1 MLAPQMTTSSKAPA
15 GKSPL
20 VRSLLA
26 VIVVA
31 FLSGCFS
38 APDGNITDP
47 GTQSSTSAT
56 GPPPGYGEFYLPEA
70 AKTGVLR
77 DGECL
82 VGLCLVAGRPVVED
96 GPAKGL
102 RVALAPDP
110 EVDYMLWRG
119 RSGDINNGILHN
131 RDQAQPDWPIKIET
145 IIYNLEEHWLQGV
158 HLWDRDIS
166 LRYLGHDVGNV
177 YYGMMHDFDPVNDD
191 VYGRVVVWNRS
202 SESVTLASDAFFNDT
217 MEVSYPWLLAENQTD
232 PFEPSPHAAYY
243 VYNLETG
250 AERLLWKAD
259 EGPGCSTVCGARGLG
274 SRRTWPRVS
283 VRCMSWVG
291 AMMGIGSGRTFGD
304 LMRVATVAMTIT
316 RTTPRRGRMSIWMPC
331 CRNAHLIPACIRG
344 RLRCA
349 RRKAEQDTGSTG
361 VAALSMS
368 IRRRFACS
376 ESRTSR
382 PAIAIRMVNVR
393 WCRSGTKEPTMPNG
407 NCGAAT
413 SSTCLNRDACNDA
426 WARQGAALM
435 RRVTST

>member
-259 EGPGCSTVCGARGLG
+259 EGPYPFLYGDRLFYRVRGTGTWLEEDLASGERTVHELGWSHDGILFGPYIRGVIPRGDGGYDYYAFHRDTRIVLDLDSWLPECVFDPGAYPWATVWCPHEGGKYGQDGRCGFVNVDTKEIRMFGEPELPAWTCQTDGERGLVTFYDNG
-274 SRRTWPRVS
+274 SYYGEGPHPRVYY
-283 VRCMSWVG
+283 
-291 AMMGIGSGRTFGD
+291 ID
-304 LMRVATVAMTIT
+304 
-316 RTTPRRGRMSIWMPC
+316 
-331 CRNAHLIPACIRG
+331 HL
-344 RLRCA
+344 
-349 RRKAEQDTGSTG
+349 
-361 VAALSMS
+361 
-368 IRRRFACS
+368 
-376 ESRTSR
+376 
-382 PAIAIRMVNVR
+382 
-393 WCRSGTKEPTMPNG
+393 
-407 NCGAAT
+407 
-413 SSTCLNRDACNDA
+413 
-426 WARQGAALM
+426 
-435 RRVTST
+435 